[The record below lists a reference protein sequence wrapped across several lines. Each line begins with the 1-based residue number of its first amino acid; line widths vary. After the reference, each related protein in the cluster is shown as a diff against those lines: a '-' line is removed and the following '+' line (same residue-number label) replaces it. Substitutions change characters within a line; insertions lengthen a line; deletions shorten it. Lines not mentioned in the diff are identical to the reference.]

1 MIVLAQLIDFIARL
15 LILIVVIDAVLSFFM
30 PPYHPLR
37 VALGRMI
44 NPMLDPIRRA
54 VPPLGMF
61 DISPLILILL
71 IQFLSRV
78 LISLLVR

>member
-1 MIVLAQLIDFIARL
+1 MIVLAELIDFIARL
-15 LILIVVIDAVLSFFM
+15 LILTVVIDAVLSFFM

-37 VALGRMI
+37 VALGRI
-44 NPMLDPIRRA
+44 VNPMLDPIRRV

-71 IQFLSRV
+71 IEFLSRV

>member
-37 VALGRMI
+37 VALGRI
-44 NPMLDPIRRA
+44 VNPMLDPIRRV

-78 LISLLVR
+78 LISLFVR

>member
-1 MIVLAQLIDFIARL
+1 MFALAQLIDFIARL

-30 PPYHPLR
+30 PPYHPIR
-37 VALGRMI
+37 TALGRI
-44 NPMLDPIRRA
+44 VNPMLEPIRRV

>member
-37 VALGRMI
+37 VALGRII